1 MVLIASWVGKVQPEK
16 SSQASLA
23 TKKDRNRRGLM
34 KSLRAIARPPPVKL
48 WAKLTQVPKSRWTYA
63 KQSTIQQSV
72 NSTDLFKRIVK
83 GWIRFSKHQDR
94 LAKCSASWSTIRK
107 VSTLDNLD
115 NLSQQAS
122 VSHIKTFLKCNKSNQ
137 VVLKWRRRRSTRS
150 SSKVKNNGL
159 IRL

>member
-1 MVLIASWVGKVQPEK
+1 MVLIASWVGEVQPEK

-34 KSLRAIARPPPVKL
+34 KSLRAIARLPPVKL

-72 NSTDLFKRIVK
+72 SNTDLFKRIVK

-94 LAKCSASWSTIRK
+94 LAKCSASWSMIRK
-107 VSTLDNLD
+107 VTTLDNLD

-122 VSHIKTFLKCNKSNQ
+122 VSHIKTFLKCNKSNL
-137 VVLKWRRRRSTRS
+137 VVSKRHRRSTRS
-150 SSKVKNNGL
+150 SSKVKNNGR

>member
-1 MVLIASWVGKVQPEK
+1 MVVVASWVVRAQPEK
-16 SSQASLA
+16 SSKVSSASR
-23 TKKDRNRRGLM
+23 KERSHRGSM
-34 KSLRAIARPPPVKL
+34 KSLRAIARLPPVKL
-48 WAKLTQVPKSRWTYA
+48 WAKLTQGPKSRWTYA
-63 KQSTIQQSV
+63 KQSTIRQSV
-72 NSTDLFKRIVK
+72 SNTDLFKRIVK

-137 VVLKWRRRRSTRS
+137 VVSKWQHRRSTRS
-150 SSKVKNNGL
+150 SSKVKNNGR